1 MPYAARSDEAERQLS
16 LAAVSAV
23 TATGRP
29 AADSSSQ
36 PDREVRRGD
45 RRPLV
50 VLAVGLAVIGG
61 WLMYISRNATFHYD
75 EWSFILDRRGH
86 GLNTLF
92 APHNEHVST
101 VPILIFKVL
110 LHTVGLRHYWPFQVL
125 PIAIELVI
133 AGLVYALARSAIGAW
148 AALVPA
154 LLVAGFGTAFQDV
167 LWPFQIG
174 YMIPV
179 ATMLAALLLIK
190 RRTLGGDLA
199 ACALLIVGT
208 FSSSIGPLLAIAVGC
223 ALLLDGRR
231 WVRISRTAL
240 LPIVLYAAWSS
251 HWGTAVVRW
260 QRSLTV
266 PSQVLDRI
274 SNNLSAL
281 TATPDR
287 YGAALAIALVGVLV
301 FHIVTRR
308 YVSQTLVAAAMGA
321 LLVMVAQAMFRP
333 GVVVSRY
340 FHAPGV
346 LMVVVIV
353 ELLAVYR
360 LPRPT
365 TVQAVAAGA
374 LALVVVMAGQASAY
388 LNGAQVFGQWGQF
401 TNASLGA
408 MQIAESRATRTFRP
422 DPVRIPQMNTT
433 KYLWAVHT
441 FGSFAPDIAE
451 LRRLPENARE
461 NADSVLA
468 QALRITPQPTPRPK
482 HGCRV
487 VVPGRTGV
495 EMRLPDSGLW
505 FSGPVGTVVRLRR
518 FGSAYP
524 PNGAPPGIAIFA
536 PQVIPSMGR
545 VPLPTPVYHLH
556 GTGVIIAPGADGA
569 PNVPW
574 VAETFGAPRVEVC
587 STA

>member
-1 MPYAARSDEAERQLS
+1 MAILAVM
-16 LAAVSAV
+16 LAA
-23 TATGRP
+23 
-29 AADSSSQ
+29 
-36 PDREVRRGD
+36 
-45 RRPLV
+45 
-50 VLAVGLAVIGG
+50 IGG

-110 LHTVGLRHYWPFQVL
+110 LHTVGLRHYWPYQAL
-125 PIAIELVI
+125 PIAIELII
-133 AGLVYALARSAIGAW
+133 AVLVYALARPAIGAW

-190 RRTLGGDLA
+190 RRTLLGDLA

-208 FSSSIGPLLAIAVGC
+208 FSSSIGPPLDVAVGC
-223 ALLLDGRR
+223 ALLLDERR
-231 WVRISRTAL
+231 WIRVSRTAL
-240 LPIVLYAAWSS
+240 LPIILYAAWSS
-251 HWGTAVVRW
+251 RWGIAVVRW
-260 QRSLTV
+260 QRTLTV

-287 YGAALAIALVGVLV
+287 YGAALAIALIGVLV
-301 FHIVTRR
+301 FHLVTRR
-308 YVSQTLVAAAMGA
+308 HVSQTLVAAAIGA
-321 LLVMVAQAMFRP
+321 VLVMVAQAMFRP

-346 LMVVVIV
+346 LMVVMIV
-353 ELLAVYR
+353 ELVAVYR

-365 TVQAVAAGA
+365 TVQAAAVGA
-374 LALVVVMAGQASAY
+374 LALAVVMAGQASAY
-388 LNGAQVFGQWGQF
+388 LDGAQVFGEWGQF

-408 MQIAESRATRTFRP
+408 LQIAGPRASRSFRP
-422 DPVRIPQMNTT
+422 DPVRIPQMTT
-433 KYLWAVHT
+433 GKYNWAVHT
-441 FGSFAPDIAE
+441 YGSFAPDVAQ
-451 LRRLPENARE
+451 LRGLPETARE
-461 NADSVLA
+461 NADSVLVA
-468 QALRITPQPTPRPK
+468 ALGITPRPAPRPK

-487 VVPGRTGV
+487 VRPGQHGV
-495 EMRLPDSGLW
+495 EMPVPDSGLW

-524 PNGAPPGIAIFA
+524 PRGTPPGLAIFS

-556 GTGVIIAPGADGA
+556 GTGVTIAPGPDGA
-569 PNVPW
+569 PQVPW
-574 VAETFGAPRVEVC
+574 VAETFGASRVEVC
-587 STA
+587 SVS